1 MVKTPIKIDGNN
13 ITINQSIAPTKVEQ
27 KVYILGTNKVTLF
40 DTFIEVTL
48 DNNIVFVTTYEDAN
62 GLHPID
68 LINLVIDEYENYIE
82 DIYNSF
88 VA

>member
-1 MVKTPIKIDGNN
+1 MKI
-13 ITINQSIAPTKVEQ
+13 
-27 KVYILGTNKVTLF
+27 KVYIFGTNKVTLF

-48 DNNIVFVTTYEDAN
+48 DNNIVFVTTYEFAN

-68 LINLVIDEYENYIE
+68 LINLVKNEYENYVE

>member
-1 MVKTPIKIDGNN
+1 MKIKD
-13 ITINQSIAPTKVEQ
+13 
-27 KVYILGTNKVTLF
+27 YIFGTNKVTLF
-40 DTFIEVTL
+40 DTFIEVRL
-48 DNNIVFVTTYEDAN
+48 DNNIVFITTYEAAN

-68 LINLVIDEYENYIE
+68 LINLAIEEYENYVE

>member
-1 MVKTPIKIDGNN
+1 MKIKD
-13 ITINQSIAPTKVEQ
+13 
-27 KVYILGTNKVTLF
+27 YIFGTNKVTLF

-48 DNNIVFVTTYEDAN
+48 DNNIVFVTTYEAAN
-62 GLHPID
+62 GLHPMD
-68 LINLVIDEYENYIE
+68 LINLVTDEYENYVE

>member
-1 MVKTPIKIDGNN
+1 MKIKD
-13 ITINQSIAPTKVEQ
+13 
-27 KVYILGTNKVTLF
+27 YIFDTNKVTLF

-48 DNNIVFVTTYEDAN
+48 NNNIVFVTTYEAAN

-68 LINLVIDEYENYIE
+68 LINLVANEYENYVE
-82 DIYNSF
+82 DVYNSF

>member
-1 MVKTPIKIDGNN
+1 MKIKD
-13 ITINQSIAPTKVEQ
+13 
-27 KVYILGTNKVTLF
+27 YIFDTNKVTLF

-48 DNNIVFVTTYEDAN
+48 NNNIFFVTTYEAAN

-68 LINLVIDEYENYIE
+68 LINLVANEYENYVE
-82 DIYNSF
+82 DVYNSF

>member
-1 MVKTPIKIDGNN
+1 MKIKD
-13 ITINQSIAPTKVEQ
+13 
-27 KVYILGTNKVTLF
+27 YIFGTNKVILF
-40 DTFIEVTL
+40 DTFIEVIL
-48 DNNIVFVTTYEDAN
+48 DNNIVFVTTYEASN

-68 LINLVIDEYENYIE
+68 LINLVKDEYENYVE